1 MVKENERCVFTIQ
14 LSCAVANQHTHMPI
28 KHADFGL
35 NVLYYIFFGGENVYY
50 NTSENWNSA
59 GYIRTHRENNLS
71 FEESNS
77 EYVFGFGKIKISH
90 KCSKI
95 SATKG
100 NKTDFGCLNNGHMIH
115 YLAVT

>member
-1 MVKENERCVFTIQ
+1 MCIHYSIELCRSKSAYTY
-14 LSCAVANQHTHMPI
+14 ANKACRFWIKCIILHIFWGRKCILQYIRKLKFCRLHTHT
-28 KHADFGL
+28 
-35 NVLYYIFFGGENVYY
+35 YTE
-50 NTSENWNSA
+50 
-59 GYIRTHRENNLS
+59 RENNLS

-115 YLAVT
+115 YLAVI